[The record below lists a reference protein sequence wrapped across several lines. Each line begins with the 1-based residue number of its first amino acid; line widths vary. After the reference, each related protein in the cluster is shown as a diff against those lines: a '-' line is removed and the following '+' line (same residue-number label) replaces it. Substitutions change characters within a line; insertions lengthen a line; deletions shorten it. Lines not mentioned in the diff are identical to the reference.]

1 MANDIKISV
10 WLTESVL
17 ADLTRVCDADDRP
30 ISAYVRRL
38 IERDLDEKLVP
49 SERSNKGRSGSIG
62 VHACRNCSEL

>member
-17 ADLTRVCDADDRP
+17 ADLSRVCDADDRP

-38 IERDLDEKLVP
+38 IERDIDEKLVP
-49 SERSNKGRSGSIG
+49 SERVSKGRLGSTG
-62 VHACRNCSEL
+62 THTCRNCSDV